1 MPDEPQPPAA
11 ATTTADAAIHLT
23 RWTVTSGS
31 NVQSRGAVV
40 IAAGDHQWRAS
51 AEGNGAID
59 ALFRAVDQALVEIL
73 SGHPRLVGYDIH
85 ALGEG
90 ADTVG
95 VVTVRVA
102 PPDAS
107 GARGTGEY
115 LGEAR
120 GTNIIAASVEAYL
133 IALNAM
139 LAEAHWEGAPEA
151 AARSGTRA
159 RKETPVA
166 AGEARA
172 RRAELD
178 EAAGEIDTTDWF
190 NQ

>member
-1 MPDEPQPPAA
+1 MPTVDP
-11 ATTTADAAIHLT
+11 TIHLT
-23 RWTVTSGS
+23 RWTVSSGS

-40 IAAGDHQWRAS
+40 IASGDHQWRAS

-59 ALFRAVDQALVEIL
+59 ALYRAVDKALAEIL
-73 SGHPRLVGYDIH
+73 SGHPRLLAYDIH

-102 PPDAS
+102 PPDVT

-139 LAEAHWEGAPEA
+139 LSESHWEGAPED
-151 AARSGTRA
+151 AARTGTRA
-159 RKETPVA
+159 RKRTPVA

>member
-1 MPDEPQPPAA
+1 MP
-11 ATTTADAAIHLT
+11 TADPTLHLT
-23 RWTVTSGS
+23 RWTVSSGS

-40 IAAGDHQWRAS
+40 IAAGEHQWRAS

-59 ALFRAVDQALVEIL
+59 ALYRAVDKALAEIL
-73 SGHPRLVGYDIH
+73 SGHPRLLAYDIH

-90 ADTVG
+90 TDTVG

-102 PPDAS
+102 PPDVG

-115 LGEAR
+115 QGESR
-120 GTNIIAASVEAYL
+120 GTNIIAASIEAYL
-133 IALNAM
+133 LALNAM

-151 AARSGTRA
+151 AARAGTRA
-159 RKETPVA
+159 RKRTPVP

-178 EAAGEIDTTDWF
+178 EKAGEIDTTDWF